1 MPCVR
6 RREMREVPGS
16 TAHKEMWRSV
26 LSFFVSK
33 NLPEPVLAHALAF
46 AESIRF
52 CPTARRAGI
61 LLVHLH
67 QQHEQL
73 MRHFLGHFVMLSQPL
88 AEHGLHDP
96 IEAGGLAGS
105 I

>member
-1 MPCVR
+1 VAQR
-6 RREMREVPGS
+6 LVFFREQELAG
-16 TAHKEMWRSV
+16 A
-26 LSFFVSK
+26 
-33 NLPEPVLAHALAF
+33 VLAHALPF

-61 LLVHLH
+61 PLVHLH